1 MSKVSDKK
9 EKKRAALLEA
19 AFKLFTT
26 KGILRTSIS
35 DIVEDAGVAK
45 GTFYLYFEDKYDIGK
60 QLVFQRI
67 SKIFKTATEAVQK
80 INILDFE
87 DKVIFLCD
95 NILAQMKED
104 RDLLKFV
111 TKVMDWNV
119 FKKSIIETQ
128 RDEGFNFLGEYD
140 RVVLHSQKVK
150 IEEPEIMMFL
160 ILEFLSSVCCSPLL
174 YNDPADIE
182 TLKPYI
188 YRTIKD
194 IIKRHAV
201 VIEEKEV

>member
-9 EKKRAALLEA
+9 EKKRAAMLNA
-19 AFKLFTT
+19 AYKLFTT
-26 KGILRTSIS
+26 KGIIRTSIS
-35 DIVEDAGVAK
+35 DIVEEAGVAK

-60 QLVFQRI
+60 QLVFLRI
-67 SKIFKTATEAVQK
+67 GTIFKTATQAVQK

-104 RDLLKFV
+104 RELLKFV

-119 FKKSIIETQ
+119 FKKAIIEPQ
-128 RDEGFNFLGEYD
+128 RDEGFNFTSRYD
-140 RVVLHSQKVK
+140 EVTLHSQKVR

-174 YNDPADIE
+174 YNDPADME

-194 IIKRHAV
+194 IINRHAV
-201 VIEEKEV
+201 AIEEKEV